1 MPEYYTYIK
10 YSAVRDSSCSKPKIT
25 AKGKPN
31 LQMMIAAILD
41 IDAYPIDAVIRG
53 TCYY

>member
-1 MPEYYTYIK
+1 MPEYYTYIR

-31 LQMMIAAILD
+31 LQMMIAILD